1 MRYLIR
7 TFVEIW
13 RSVRF
18 QPLSII
24 STIITIFL
32 AMIMPGLFWV
42 ASNNLA
48 TVESELREDL
58 TINVFLT
65 GEPTDGDIK
74 RLRGELLI
82 IEGVTRVD
90 YFSKQDALFKMRE
103 SFGQQAIQDLDEN
116 PLPASFSLII
126 DDDILTH
133 AKTDSII
140 GKISLM
146 AGVDEVV
153 FPGEFLNKI
162 KEITGAV
169 KKIGIAI
176 TFLVILSAIFISA
189 NTIRTAITDRQ
200 EVVAIM
206 QIVGATRSYILTP
219 FVILGGMI
227 GLIGAALAILI
238 LWFAAG
244 LVSNAFVELSFLK
257 ISEMI
262 AFVLSGLLFGMIGAL
277 LATRRHLKL

>member
-7 TFVEIW
+7 IFVEIW

-42 ASNNLA
+42 ATNNLA

-65 GEPTDGDIK
+65 GEPTDDDIK

-82 IEGVTRVD
+82 MEGVTRVV

-103 SFGQQAIQDLDEN
+103 SFGQQVIQDLDEN

-126 DDDILTH
+126 DDDILTQ

-140 GKISLM
+140 GKISSM
-146 AGVDEVV
+146 DEVDEVV
-153 FPGEFLNKI
+153 FPREFLNRI

-169 KKIGIAI
+169 KNIGIAI

-189 NTIRTAITDRQ
+189 NTIRTAITDRK

-238 LWFAAG
+238 LWYGTG
-244 LVSNAFVELSFLK
+244 LVSNALVELSFLK

>member
-18 QPLSII
+18 QPLSAIG
-24 STIITIFL
+24 TIVTIFL

-65 GEPTDGDIK
+65 GNPTNDDIK

-82 IEGVTRVD
+82 MEGVSRVD

-103 SFGQQAIQDLDEN
+103 SFGQQVIQDLDEN

-126 DDDILTH
+126 DEDILTQ

-140 GKISLM
+140 GIISSM

-153 FPGEFLNKI
+153 FPREFLDRI

-169 KKIGIAI
+169 KNIGIAM

-189 NTIRTAITDRQ
+189 NTIRTAITDRK

-238 LWFAAG
+238 LWYGAG
-244 LVSNAFVELSFLK
+244 LVSNALVELSFLN

-262 AFVLSGLLFGMIGAL
+262 AFVLSGLLFGMVGAL

>member
-18 QPLSII
+18 QPLSVIG
-24 STIITIFL
+24 TIVTIFL

-48 TVESELREDL
+48 AVESELREDL

-65 GEPTDGDIK
+65 GNPTNDDIK

-82 IEGVTRVD
+82 MEGVSRVD

-103 SFGQQAIQDLDEN
+103 SFGQQVIQDLDEN

-126 DDDILTH
+126 DEDILTQ

-140 GKISLM
+140 GIISSM

-153 FPGEFLNKI
+153 FPREFLDRI

-169 KKIGIAI
+169 KNIGIAM

-189 NTIRTAITDRQ
+189 NTIRTAITDRK

-238 LWFAAG
+238 LWYGAG
-244 LVSNAFVELSFLK
+244 LVSNALVELSFLN

-262 AFVLSGLLFGMIGAL
+262 AFVLSGLLFGMVGAL